1 MRNRLT
7 ILLLAVVTAGIAVT
21 SVYLYTRKVEEQST
35 RGLQTRSVL
44 VATRFI
50 PRGVSGAEI
59 LEARAVEVREIPERY
74 VSPGAFGSPQEIAAL
89 TLSDEVAAGEQLTLA
104 RFGDTETDAFA
115 ARFPDGTEALSLPL
129 EHVRAVAGHVNAGD
143 KVNAYVT
150 AQGAE
155 GLEEL
160 LKSLGIP
167 SSVGVFDGKKD
178 ATRLLID
185 GLLVVEVQGATAVEG
200 GSTTS
205 AASNMTLAVKPKQ
218 AALLIHAQEK
228 AKLWFTLQTD
238 EGAS

>member
-50 PRGVSGAEI
+50 PRGVSGEEI
-59 LEARAVEVREIPERY
+59 LEARAVEIKEIPERY
-74 VSPGAFGSPQEIAAL
+74 ASPGAFGSPQEIAAL

-104 RFGDTETDAFA
+104 RFEDTETDAFA

-129 EHVRAVAGHVNAGD
+129 DHVKAVAGHVNPGD
-143 KVNAYVT
+143 KVNAYAT
-150 AQGAE
+150 ARGGE
-155 GLEEL
+155 GL
-160 LKSLGIP
+160 KSVMGSLGVP
-167 SSVGVFDGKKD
+167 SSLGVFDGKKS
-178 ATRLLID
+178 ATILLID
-185 GLLVVEVQGATAVEG
+185 DILVVEVQAGSVAEG
-200 GSTTS
+200 GAVTT
-205 AASNMTLAVKPKQ
+205 ASPNMTLAVKPKQ
-218 AALLIHAQEK
+218 AALLIHAQEE

-238 EGAS
+238 EGAN